1 MPGRGF
7 PMRFPLSRLLPLLAA
22 GTLATAA
29 CGGPPPGRQVW
40 FAPNMGSADMVELFT
55 RPHEWRSA
63 RRSTDVFKFYQR
75 QLLADTPA
83 ECPEC
88 GRNIFPQLARVDAF
102 TRLDAW
108 GVGIG
113 IEVGVVKSWGC
124 DAFATLPF
132 AMEAVRRVEARRA
145 VVTDLAMDEP
155 LLGAESCQLT
165 LDEAARQ
172 AATFA
177 LRARD
182 GRPHLRVGDIEP
194 YPLYS
199 VSMLLEW
206 VGALRENGFTPAFL
220 HLDVDRAH
228 AGRIAADVGGDLVAL
243 RTSLEAQGIPLG
255 VIFWSEEGSSA
266 EAYSADVLAWV
277 ETVRMAVGEPSH
289 SVFQSWA
296 VSPDGRLRVP
306 PNLPE
311 DDDAVNTHTRLLD
324 EALAALRGRAPRSR
338 AK

>member
-1 MPGRGF
+1 
-7 PMRFPLSRLLPLLAA
+7 LLAVA
-22 GTLATAA
+22 ALVAAA
-29 CGGPPPGRQVW
+29 CGPPPARQVW
-40 FAPNMGSADMVELFT
+40 YAPNMGSADMLALFT
-55 RPHEWRSA
+55 RPDEWQSA

-83 ECPEC
+83 DCPEC
-88 GRNIFPQLARVDAF
+88 GRNILPELARFDAF
-102 TRLDAW
+102 RRLTAW

-113 IEVGVVKSWGC
+113 IEVGVVKPWGC
-124 DAFATLPF
+124 DAFATLPS
-132 AMEAVRRVEARRA
+132 AMEAVRRVESRRA

-165 LDEAARQ
+165 LDEAARHT
-172 AATFA
+172 ATFA

-243 RTSLEAQGIPLG
+243 RTGLEAQGIPLG
-255 VIFWSEEGSSA
+255 VIFWSDEGSSA
-266 EAYSADVLAWV
+266 DAYSADVLAWV

-296 VSPDGRLRVP
+296 VSPDGRLSVP

-311 DDDAVNTHTRLLD
+311 DDDAVHTHTRLVD
-324 EALAALRGRAPRSR
+324 EALSALRGRAPRLR
-338 AK
+338 AQ

>member
-1 MPGRGF
+1 MPLPF
-7 PMRFPLSRLLPLLAA
+7 SRLLTSWAA
-22 GTLATAA
+22 GTLVMAG
-29 CGGPPPGRQVW
+29 CGGPPPKRQVW
-40 FAPNMGSADMVELFT
+40 FAPNMGSADMIELFT
-55 RPHEWRSA
+55 RPQQWPSA
-63 RRSTDVFKFYQR
+63 RRSTDVFKFYER
-75 QLLADTPA
+75 QLVADTPA

-88 GRNIFPQLARVDAF
+88 GRNIFPELARVDAF
-102 TRLDAW
+102 TRLSAW

-124 DAFATLPF
+124 DASATLPL

-165 LDEAARQ
+165 LDEAARH
-172 AATFA
+172 AAVFA
-177 LRARD
+177 RGARE
-182 GRPHLRVGDIEP
+182 GRSHLRVGDIEP

-199 VSMLLEW
+199 VSTLLEW

-220 HLDVDRAH
+220 HLDVDRAY
-228 AGRIAADVGGDLVAL
+228 AGRIAADVPGDLVTL
-243 RTSLEAQGIPLG
+243 RTSLEAQGIPFG
-255 VIFWSEEGSSA
+255 VIFWSEEGSSD

-296 VSPDGRLRVP
+296 VSADGRLGVP

-311 DDDAVNTHTRLLD
+311 DDAAVHTHTRLVD

-338 AK
+338 AR